1 MEYLWFYMFE
11 NLAKALLL
19 TLVLEAPVIWLGLG
33 TRISE
38 GNKRKLIVNFVLIN
52 AITNIAFNTLLY
64 AFSLF
69 ILTLSGIILVYVI
82 VILELIIPFIEAK
95 MYRYTTNEFSM
106 KRLLVTCYI
115 ANIVSFLLG
124 SWIMSIWG

>member
-33 TRISE
+33 TCISE
-38 GNKRKLIVNFVLIN
+38 GNKRKLIVNFILIN